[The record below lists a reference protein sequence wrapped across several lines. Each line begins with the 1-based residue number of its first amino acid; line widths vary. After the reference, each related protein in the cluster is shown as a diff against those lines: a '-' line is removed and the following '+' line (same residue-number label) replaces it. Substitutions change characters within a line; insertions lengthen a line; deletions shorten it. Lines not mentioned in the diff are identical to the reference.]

1 MVMTLLRRAGSGRLT
16 DGSRLVWTVAE
27 GSRGRRWRWTH
38 TTNAGLCA
46 VGLLELDEDGD
57 FARLELGSPV
67 GLLTLHVDDAGG
79 EVHGN
84 VAGPDGMRHLRLP
97 WSRDDSLLVEG
108 EPLVAAAMCHRL
120 AGRIDPR
127 PAHEHGVIL
136 VEPSFVVRDTRG
148 AFVRDSE
155 TRWRIELSQAR
166 RFRIAIDGQGLPT
179 GLADE
184 ASWPL
189 EIDQVP

>member
-1 MVMTLLRRAGSGRLT
+1 
-16 DGSRLVWTVAE
+16 
-27 GSRGRRWRWTH
+27 
-38 TTNAGLCA
+38 
-46 VGLLELDEDGD
+46 
-57 FARLELGSPV
+57 
-67 GLLTLHVDDAGG
+67 
-79 EVHGN
+79 
-84 VAGPDGMRHLRLP
+84 
-97 WSRDDSLLVEG
+97 
-108 EPLVAAAMCHRL
+108 
-120 AGRIDPR
+120 
-127 PAHEHGVIL
+127 
-136 VEPSFVVRDTRG
+136 VRDTRG